1 MNDPIWT
8 GRLDEDTAG
17 DTRRLH
23 QVVQPFD
30 ATVTGGSAL
39 IGFACDEGVRRNHGR
54 IGAAQ
59 GPYAIRRML
68 ANLPAHRITQL
79 ADAGNVVCDDGDLE
93 RAQQRL
99 AERIAQVMGQGN
111 LPLILGGG
119 HEVAYGSFLG
129 ITRHLG
135 ATLQQ
140 RKLLIINFDAHFD
153 LRTADCST
161 SGTPFL
167 QMAQWC
173 EQAKVDF
180 RYVCYGISELGN
192 TPALF
197 NRARQLDVQFH
208 MDRDVAERSLDIID
222 QELRTQLDGVTDVLS
237 DDRSGCLARR
247 KGSRRLGACALRHG
261 IGKGRTA
268 GGDDQIQRQAD
279 CRRYR
284 RMQSDLRPR
293 WHDCPRRGTAGAP
306 DPATAIN
313 QDAAAGS
320 LRATCG
326 LLLAS
331 SFGCFSLQF
340 FTSAFY
346 FSLYFIYRPRLR
358 AATTLCRSSSLKPTS
373 SACAGKMVAASRV
386 KSSAPAR
393 QFAGIIRL
401 AHQYRHRASRWR
413 LFHIPRH

>member
-8 GRLDEDTAG
+8 GRLDEDAAG

-54 IGAAQ
+54 VGAAQ

-79 ADAGNVVCDDGDLE
+79 ADAGNVVCDDSDLE

-208 MDRDVAERSLDIID
+208 MDRDVAERSLDVID
-222 QELRTQLDGVTDVLS
+222 QELRTQLDGVTDVYLT
-237 DDRSGCLARR
+237 
-247 KGSRRLGACALRHG
+247 
-261 IGKGRTA
+261 I
-268 GGDDQIQRQAD
+268 
-279 CRRYR
+279 
-284 RMQSDLRPR
+284 DLDVLP
-293 WHDCPRRGTAGAP
+293 GEKAP
-306 DPATAIN
+306 
-313 QDAAAGS
+313 G
-320 LRATCG
+320 
-326 LLLAS
+326 
-331 SFGCFSLQF
+331 
-340 FTSAFY
+340 
-346 FSLYFIYRPRLR
+346 
-358 AATTLCRSSSLKPTS
+358 
-373 SACAGKMVAASRV
+373 V
-386 KSSAPAR
+386 SAPAPYGMALEKVER
-393 QFAGIIRL
+393 LVATIKSSGKLIAADIAECNPTYDRDGMTARVAARL
-401 AHQYRHRASRWR
+401 AHLILQ
-413 LFHIPRH
+413 PQ